1 MGALASTV
9 LTYGDLSK
17 REDVVLNA
25 VEILTAEENQVQVS
39 LGRGRCINMV
49 HSYLTDTLRTAA
61 SAAVE
66 QGTDFTAGART
77 TPSRLTNIV
86 QEIAIPFRVSRP
98 EEVAQN
104 YTGINEVERQTTKA
118 LKDWGNAL
126 EYDLVRGTLASGISG
141 TAATMQGLEVN
152 ISKSTNTTAQT
163 SGTVFSATILDAF
176 MGNNWTNS
184 NGDVVTD
191 LYVGGILR
199 RVVDT
204 FVQKTNQV
212 VNNPA
217 GPQVIVRTISTF
229 ETSMGTIQVHKHRFV
244 QQAGDATGIVLG
256 IRPEKHVVAYLDM
269 PFIKQLAESG
279 AYSFK
284 AVYGSLTVET
294 HNQDSNFFA
303 NGYLLSV

>member
-9 LTYGDLSK
+9 LTYGDNSK

-25 VEILTAEENQVQVS
+25 VEILTAEENQVQVA
-39 LGRGRCINMV
+39 LGKGRCINMV

-61 SAAVE
+61 TATVE
-66 QGTDFTAGART
+66 QGTDFTAGARV

-86 QEIAIPFRVSRP
+86 EEIAIPFRVSRP
-98 EEVAQN
+98 EQIAQS
-104 YTGINEVERQTTKA
+104 YTGINELDRQTTKA

-126 EYDLVRGTLASGISG
+126 EFDLIRSTLASGISG
-141 TAATMQGLEVN
+141 TTATMQGLEVN

-176 MGNNWTNS
+176 MGNNWENS
-184 NGDVVTD
+184 NGDVATD
-191 LYVGGILR
+191 VFVGSILR

-212 VNNPA
+212 VNNPS

-229 ETSMGTIQVHKHRFV
+229 ETSMGTVMVHKHRYV
-244 QQAGDATGIVLG
+244 QQSSDATGIVLA
-256 IRPEKHVVAYLDM
+256 IRPEKHKVAYLDM
-269 PFIKQLAESG
+269 PFIKNLAESG
-279 AYSFK
+279 AYDFR
-284 AVYGSLTVET
+284 AVYGSLTLET
-294 HNQDSNFFA
+294 HNQDSNFYA
-303 NGYLLSV
+303 SGYLKSV

>member
-9 LTYGDLSK
+9 LTYGDNSK

-25 VEILTAEENQVQVS
+25 VEILTAEENQLQVS
-39 LGRGRCINMV
+39 LGKTRCINMV

-66 QGTDFTAGART
+66 QGTDFTAGARA

-86 QEIAIPFRVSRP
+86 EEIAIPFRVSRP
-98 EEVAQN
+98 EQVAQS
-104 YTGINEVERQTTKA
+104 YTGINELDRQTTKA
-118 LKDWGNAL
+118 LKDFGNAL
-126 EYDLVRGTLASGISG
+126 EFDLIRSTLASGISG
-141 TAATMQGLEVN
+141 TTAQMQGIEVN

-184 NGDVVTD
+184 NGDVATD

-199 RVVDT
+199 RVVDN

-212 VNNPA
+212 VNNPS

-229 ETSMGTIQVHKHRFV
+229 ETSMGTIQVHKHRYV
-244 QQAGDATGIVLG
+244 QQSTDATGLVLG
-256 IRPEKHVVAYLDM
+256 VRPEKHKVAYLDM
-269 PFIKQLAESG
+269 PFIKNLAESG
-279 AYSFK
+279 AYDFR
-284 AVYGSLTVET
+284 AVYGSLTLET

-303 NGYLLSV
+303 SGYLLSV

>member
-1 MGALASTV
+1 MALTNT
-9 LTYGDLSK
+9 LQTYGDSSK

-25 VEILTAEENQVQVS
+25 VEILTAQENQIQVA
-39 LGRGRCINMV
+39 LGKTRVINMV

-66 QGTDFTAGART
+66 QATDFTAGAKT

-86 QEIAIPFRVSRP
+86 EEIAIPFRVSRP
-98 EEVAQN
+98 EEMAQS
-104 YTGINEVERQTTKA
+104 YTGINEVDRQTTKA
-118 LKDWGNAL
+118 LKDFGNAL
-126 EYDLVRGTLASGISG
+126 EFDLIRSTLVSGISG
-141 TAATMQGLEVN
+141 TAAQMQGLEVN

-176 MGNNWTNS
+176 MGNAWDNS
-184 NGDVVTD
+184 NGDVPTD
-191 LYVGGILR
+191 LYVGSVLR

-212 VNNPA
+212 VNNPS

-229 ETSMGTIQVHKHRFV
+229 ETSMGTIQVHKHRYV
-244 QQAGDATGIVLG
+244 QQSGDATGIVLAL
-256 IRPEKHVVAYLDM
+256 RPEKHKVAYLDM

-279 AYSFK
+279 AYSFRT
-284 AVYGSLTVET
+284 VYASLTVET

-303 NGYLLSV
+303 TGYLKAV